1 MPSKTIRVTLR
12 FPVDHYIGTLPPGTR
27 AYIVRQ
33 LVDRALGESELQER
47 LREVE
52 RKLDLVLS
60 ILQENAFPKE
70 KSSPAVNIDPDDFLS
85 FL

>member
-1 MPSKTIRVTLR
+1 MPSKTIRITLR
-12 FPVDHYIGTLPPGTR
+12 FPVDHYVGTLPPGTR

-60 ILQENAFPKE
+60 ILQENTFSKG